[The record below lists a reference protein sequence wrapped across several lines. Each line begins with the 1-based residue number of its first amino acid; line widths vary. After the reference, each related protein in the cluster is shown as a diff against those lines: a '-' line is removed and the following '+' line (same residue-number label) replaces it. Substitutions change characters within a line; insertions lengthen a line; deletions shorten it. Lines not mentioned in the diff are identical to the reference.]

1 MKKLIKF
8 LFPKT
13 YKEIYTEGYYEG
25 LMSDCYDSESQMTQE
40 EIDYYNEMEEE
51 HRRLMQ
57 EQMEMEAEFNKDH
70 DFSDYYGE

>member
-13 YKEIYTEGYYEG
+13 YKEIYNEGYYEG
-25 LMSDCYDSESQMTQE
+25 LYDYNDSQYEMTQD
-40 EIDYYNEMEEE
+40 EIDYHNDMEEE

-57 EQMEMEAEFNKDH
+57 EQMELEAEFNKDH

>member
-25 LMSDCYDSESQMTQE
+25 LYDYNDSQYEMTQD
-40 EIDYYNEMEEE
+40 EIDYHNDMEAE
-51 HRRLMQ
+51 HQRMLQ
-57 EQMEMEAEFNKDH
+57 EQIELEAEFNKDH